1 MLWNVN
7 HVREDF
13 PALSQSVHGR
23 PLVYFDNAATTQKP
37 RRVIE
42 ATSDFYERYN
52 ANVHRGAHRLGELAT
67 QAYEGARLT
76 VQRFLSAR
84 AKEEIIFT
92 RGATEAINLVA
103 HSFGQRFVSAGDQ
116 IVLTTL
122 EHHSNIVPWQLLCE
136 RTGASLRVVPINDAG
151 ELLLDELEPLLTE
164 RTRLVALTHVSNALG
179 TINPVAAVI
188 EAAHR
193 RGIAVLIDG
202 AQAVAH
208 LPVDVQALGCDFYVL
223 SGHKLFG
230 PTGIGVLYGRSEL
243 LAQMPPYH
251 GGGDMIRSVTFEKS
265 TYQEP
270 PARFEAGTPNIAG
283 AIGLAAAIDYLK
295 TLDVHEVEQHE
306 RHLLDRL
313 LAVLTAEP
321 RVRLVGTAKQRVA
334 VASFVVEG
342 VHPHDIATILDQ
354 HGIAIRA
361 GHHCTQPLMRRLGLP
376 ATARASLAFYNTA
389 EEVDALAIGLRRVME
404 MFT

>member
-1 MLWNVN
+1 MPWNVN

-13 PALSQSVHGR
+13 PALSQRVHGR

-42 ATSDFYERYN
+42 ATADFYERYN

-76 VQRFLSAR
+76 VKRFLNAR
-84 AKEEIIFT
+84 VEEEIIFT
-92 RGATEAINLVA
+92 RGTTEAINLVA

-151 ELLLDELEPLLTE
+151 ELLLEELEPLLTE

-208 LPVDVQALGCDFYVL
+208 QPVDVQALGCDFYVL

-265 TYQEP
+265 TYQDP

-295 TLDVHEVEQHE
+295 TLDMHEVQQHE

-313 LAVLTAEP
+313 LGVLKAEP
-321 RVRLVGTAKQRVA
+321 RVRLVGTANERVA
-334 VASFVVEG
+334 VASFVVDG

-354 HGIAIRA
+354 QGIAIRA

-389 EEVDALAIGLRRVME
+389 EEVDALALGLRRVME